1 MNTLHP
7 DLQRYR
13 AKLRDAIETDLER
26 RRSCRRTGARILQ
39 IGVPGFAVSLGLT
52 LTLVLAGSQAAFAGW
67 SPSPTP
73 ASAGQTSS
81 ADATCQ
87 AQLAAAPPIAPGVAA
102 GGGWSEVSTDVR
114 GPFTLVTYQNGS
126 GSATCLS
133 GPSITVVSQ
142 DTASGGSVSVSR
154 GVKVSGSGRGLGAVG
169 SVSILRMSSGTI
181 KHATLTHVS
190 SAGQDPFSFV
200 EGQVDE
206 GVTGVTLVLS
216 DGEHVQASTDN
227 GWFLAWWPGSLDTTS
242 AEIATAS
249 GVTTQTL
256 TVDTPPMA
264 PPPDNTLCPHARGP
278 SSTVAC
284 SGGAARGEAGST
296 TTATSNT
303 GNS

>member
-13 AKLRDAIETDLER
+13 SKLRDAIETDLER
-26 RRSCRRTGARILQ
+26 KRSRRRTKARILR
-39 IGVPGFAVSLGLT
+39 IGVPGCAVSLGLS

-114 GPFTLVTYQNGS
+114 GPFTLETYQNGT
-126 GSATCLS
+126 GSATCLV

-142 DTASGGSVSVSR
+142 DIARGRSVSVSR
-154 GVKVSGSGRGLGAVG
+154 GVKVSGSGSGLGAVG
-169 SVSILRMSSGTI
+169 SVSILRLSSGTI
-181 KHATLTHVS
+181 NHATLTHLS
-190 SAGQDPFSFV
+190 SAGQGPLSFV
-200 EGQVDE
+200 EGQVAE

-216 DGEHVQASTDN
+216 DGEHIQASTDN
-227 GWFLAWWPGSLDTTS
+227 GWFLAWWPGSLGTTS

-249 GVTTQTL
+249 GVTTQTFTL
-256 TVDTPPMA
+256 DTPPMA
-264 PPPDNTLCPHARGP
+264 PPPDNATCPHAQGP
-278 SSTVAC
+278 SSTVDC
-284 SGGAARGEAGST
+284 SGGASRGGAGST
-296 TTATSNT
+296 TSATLNT